1 MSFDLSTAKW
11 VAWGA
16 KRPYN
21 TYGHI
26 QEAFVRALKFM
37 GKDAEWKD
45 VGDHADE
52 PNTIFLGLNT
62 CFNGLPRRQDCWY
75 VIHNGFDPPCKAYLD
90 GLNVIAFGVHISTN
104 SYYNCIEIQPEVFFG
119 PMMRTM
125 AFRWGTDLLPPE
137 IEANKPATA
146 FNRNSRIINYVG
158 TVDPEVRVNLD
169 KFLQACRD
177 NDINFQP
184 YGRTAG
190 GVLSIADN
198 IRVIKESYMAPAI
211 QRNDQ
216 LGIGYV
222 ACRLFKNISY
232 GQFGITHSSY
242 SNQLFGGRLIYD
254 PDPYQLFY
262 KAKERLQ
269 SMHVSELHSLMDEV
283 AAKHTYVNKIKAI
296 EHAIAFLEGAKI

>member
-1 MSFDLSTAKW
+1 VSFDLSTAKW

-26 QEAFVRALKFM
+26 QEAFVRALRFM
-37 GKDAEWKD
+37 GKNAEWKD

-62 CFNGLPRRQDCWY
+62 CFNGLPRRQDCYY
-75 VIHNGFDPPCKAYLD
+75 VIHNGFDPPCKSYLD
-90 GLNVIAFGVHISTN
+90 GLNLIAFGVHISTN
-104 SYYNCIEIQPEVFFG
+104 SYYNCIEIQPEVYFG
-119 PMMRTM
+119 PMMQ
-125 AFRWGTDLLPPE
+125 ALSFRWGTDLLPPE
-137 IEANKPATA
+137 IEANKPAVA
-146 FNRNSRIINYVG
+146 FNSTSRVVNYVG
-158 TVDPEVRVNLD
+158 TIDPSNRGAID
-169 KFLQACRD
+169 GFRRAC
-177 NDINFQP
+177 NENGISFQP
-184 YGRTAG
+184 YGVTSG
-190 GVLSIADN
+190 NVVSVEDN
-198 IRVIKESYMAPAI
+198 VRLIKESYMAPTI

-242 SNQLFGGRLIYD
+242 SNQLFGGKLVYD
-254 PDPYQLFY
+254 SDPYQLFY

-283 AAKHTYVNKIKAI
+283 AAKHTYVSKIKAI
-296 EHAIAFLEGAKI
+296 EHAIAFLEGTKI

>member
-1 MSFDLSTAKW
+1 VSFDLSTAKW

-26 QEAFVRALKFM
+26 QEAFVRALRFM
-37 GKDAEWKD
+37 GKNAEWKD
-45 VGDHADE
+45 AGDHADE

-62 CFNGLPRRQDCWY
+62 CFQGLPRRQDCWY
-75 VIHNGFDPPCKAYLD
+75 VIHNGFDPPCRSYLD
-90 GLNVIAFGVHISTN
+90 GLNMLAFGVHISTN
-104 SYYNCIEIQPEVFFG
+104 SYYNCIEIQPEVYFG
-119 PMMRTM
+119 PMMQ
-125 AFRWGTDLLPPE
+125 ALSFRWGTDLLPPE
-137 IEANKPATA
+137 IEANKPAVA
-146 FNRNSRIINYVG
+146 FNSTSRVVNYVG
-158 TVDPEVRVNLD
+158 TIDPSNRGAID
-169 KFLQACRD
+169 GFRRAC
-177 NDINFQP
+177 NENGISFQP
-184 YGRTAG
+184 YGVTSG
-190 GVLSIADN
+190 NVVSVEDN
-198 IRVIKESYMAPAI
+198 VRLIKESYMAPTI

-242 SNQLFGGRLIYD
+242 SNQLFGGKLVYD
-254 PDPYQLFY
+254 SDPYQLFY

-283 AAKHTYVNKIKAI
+283 AAKHTYVSKIKAI
-296 EHAIAFLEGAKI
+296 EHAIAFLEGTKI